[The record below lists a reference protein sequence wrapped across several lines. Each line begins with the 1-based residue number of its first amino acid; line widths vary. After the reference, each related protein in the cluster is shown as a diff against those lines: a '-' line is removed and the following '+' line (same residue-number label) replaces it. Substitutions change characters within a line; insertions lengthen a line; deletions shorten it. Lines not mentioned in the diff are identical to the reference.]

1 MNTELSEQDR
11 ELLDMREQ
19 QKMTYKAIGQTLGV
33 SPSWARQIY
42 YRAVRRRRRLEYD
55 KRCAEKELMELSG
68 GFCRNELRLFLA
80 GLYFYEVTLESA
92 RGEGPVE
99 VQKEFLETREELKEL
114 QQKTLALLRYDY
126 NDDGRV

>member
-68 GFCRNELRLFLA
+68 GFCRNELRLLLA
-80 GLYFYEVTLESA
+80 GLYFYEATLECA
-92 RGEGPVE
+92 RGEGPMD
-99 VQKEFLETREELKEL
+99 VQKEFLETRKKLKKL
-114 QQKTLALLRYDY
+114 QQKTRALLRYDY